1 MDSTQKAIVEA
12 LRAAGWRVRSLAQ
25 VGHGMGDLLAYK
37 PNVGLRLI
45 ECKTGKGAL
54 TADQMAFIADGW
66 PVYVVRSAEEALE
79 VVR

>member
-1 MDSTQKAIVEA
+1 MP
-12 LRAAGWRVRSLAQ
+12 
-25 VGHGMGDLLAYK
+25 DLVVYK

-79 VVR
+79 IVR